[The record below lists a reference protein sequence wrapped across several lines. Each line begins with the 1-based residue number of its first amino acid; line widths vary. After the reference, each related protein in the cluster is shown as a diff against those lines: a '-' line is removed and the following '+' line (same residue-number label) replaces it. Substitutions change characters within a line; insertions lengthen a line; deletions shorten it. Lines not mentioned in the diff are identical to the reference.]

1 MMNSRC
7 CIYTSRRMLQCL
19 KHLNTNRCLSSSSS
33 SSSSSTI
40 ARIPSKLDKKQID
53 ESYNISREKFADSRN
68 KRLANMLRKS
78 AKKEEKV
85 LSNAVDN
92 IRLNELKTLV
102 EGKGFVIVDEE
113 LHDNV
118 ILKKKLND
126 LDIVIEF
133 NSIDSR

>member
-1 MMNSRC
+1 
-7 CIYTSRRMLQCL
+7 MLQCL
-19 KHLNTNRCLSSSSS
+19 KHLNTNRCLSSSSTTTT
-33 SSSSSTI
+33 STI
-40 ARIPSKLDKKQID
+40 VRIPSKLDKKQID
-53 ESYNISREKFADSRN
+53 ETYNISREKFADSRN

-126 LDIVIEF
+126 IDIVIEF

>member
-1 MMNSRC
+1 
-7 CIYTSRRMLQCL
+7 
-19 KHLNTNRCLSSSSS
+19 
-33 SSSSSTI
+33 
-40 ARIPSKLDKKQID
+40 
-53 ESYNISREKFADSRN
+53 
-68 KRLANMLRKS
+68 MLRKS

>member
-19 KHLNTNRCLSSSSS
+19 KHLNTNRCLS